1 MTTDGRVLYV
11 YRCTACGHAGE
22 VHLADD
28 AHDGELAHCDSCG
41 APVTLEWDGGV
52 RLLPDFF
59 TTLAALAVA
68 FRSQP
73 SFALIG

>member
-1 MTTDGRVLYV
+1 MTTHDELVLYV

-28 AHDGELAHCDSCG
+28 AHDGEPAHCDSCG

-52 RLLPDFF
+52 RLVPARRLP
-59 TTLAALAVA
+59 T
-68 FRSQP
+68 
-73 SFALIG
+73 